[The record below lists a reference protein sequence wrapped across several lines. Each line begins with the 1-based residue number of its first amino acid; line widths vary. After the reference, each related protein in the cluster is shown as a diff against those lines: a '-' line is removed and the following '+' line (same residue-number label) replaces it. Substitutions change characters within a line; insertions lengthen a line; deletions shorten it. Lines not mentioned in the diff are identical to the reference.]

1 LPDLVSIYRV
11 LKEESEIR
19 IQFKII
25 FRIKRIAFKNVFS
38 SIGLLSDAL
47 RFVLD
52 VVLLVSSTDPNL
64 EIVPLSTNRCGIC
77 PDASQE
83 LEKREADNENL
94 LLSSNTA
101 EYFLIN

>member
-1 LPDLVSIYRV
+1 L
-11 LKEESEIR
+11 
-19 IQFKII
+19 
-25 FRIKRIAFKNVFS
+25 AFKNVFS

-47 RFVLD
+47 FVLD
-52 VVLLVSSTDPNL
+52 VVPPSVSSTDPNL

-94 LLSSNTA
+94 LLSSNT
-101 EYFLIN
+101 LNIS

>member
-25 FRIKRIAFKNVFS
+25 FRIKRIGKNVFS

-47 RFVLD
+47 RFVLE

>member
-1 LPDLVSIYRV
+1 L
-11 LKEESEIR
+11 
-19 IQFKII
+19 
-25 FRIKRIAFKNVFS
+25 AFKNVFS

-52 VVLLVSSTDPNL
+52 VVPPSVSSTDPNL

-101 EYFLIN
+101 EYFPNKLTLLKFWEN